1 MFLPVLPRNM
11 LSQASSGC
19 KFYCTVG
26 TGPDYLQ
33 MMNLK
38 IIFKSMAFSINSYLD
53 MICTL
58 IPTLARLRAK
68 QTDIVSPVR
77 PRLPGDVL
85 LK

>member
-11 LSQASSGC
+11 LSQAASGC
-19 KFYCTVG
+19 KFYCTVR

-38 IIFKSMAFSINSYLD
+38 IIFKSMAFSIISYLD

-58 IPTLARLRAK
+58 IPTLARFRAK
-68 QTDIVSPVR
+68 QTDVVSPVR